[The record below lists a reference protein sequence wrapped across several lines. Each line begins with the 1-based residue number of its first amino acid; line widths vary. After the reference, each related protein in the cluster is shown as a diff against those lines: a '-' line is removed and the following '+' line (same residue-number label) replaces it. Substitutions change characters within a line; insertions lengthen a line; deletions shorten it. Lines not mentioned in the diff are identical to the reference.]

1 MQKCLFRIIQ
11 SLETMCKKTFDY
23 HKTFRVKH
31 AAGNEG
37 NSHLSGTCLQNE
49 RTELSGKQFMST
61 GSKMDS
67 ICSDCLKSLFDSS
80 PVQSIMQWQ
89 KWQAV
94 FYGKLLNLVGHCT
107 DIRNPCLIFCRFR
120 EDERFHKNDLSGI
133 GCEQMQ

>member
-23 HKTFRVKH
+23 RKTFRVRH

-80 PVQSIMQWQ
+80 PGSEYHAMAEMAGCILR
-89 KWQAV
+89 QAV
-94 FYGKLLNLVGHCT
+94 ESCRTLYGHT
-107 DIRNPCLIFCRFR
+107 ESMSDILPV
-120 EDERFHKNDLSGI
+120 SGR
-133 GCEQMQ
+133 

>member
-1 MQKCLFRIIQ
+1 MNFGNVTENGVN
-11 SLETMCKKTFDY
+11 SN
-23 HKTFRVKH
+23 VKH
-31 AAGNEG
+31 AAGHEG

-67 ICSDCLKSLFDSS
+67 ICSDCLKSLFDSF

-89 KWQAV
+89 KWQAL
-94 FYGKLLNLVGHCT
+94 FYGKLLNLFGHCT

>member
-67 ICSDCLKSLFDSS
+67 ICSDCLKSLFEQLPCSEYHAMAEMAGCILR
-80 PVQSIMQWQ
+80 QS
-89 KWQAV
+89 
-94 FYGKLLNLVGHCT
+94 C
-107 DIRNPCLIFCRFR
+107 
-120 EDERFHKNDLSGI
+120 
-133 GCEQMQ
+133 

>member
-1 MQKCLFRIIQ
+1 
-11 SLETMCKKTFDY
+11 MCKKTFDY

-37 NSHLSGTCLQNE
+37 NSHLSGTCFQNE

-67 ICSDCLKSLFDSS
+67 ICSDRLKSLFDSF

-94 FYGKLLNLVGHCT
+94 FYGKLLNLDRTLYGHT
-107 DIRNPCLIFCRFR
+107 ESMSEYSAGFGKMNGSIRMTCLA
-120 EDERFHKNDLSGI
+120 S